1 MPGELHELSVAIGEL
16 QAEMRILSQT
26 VHDNQVTATA
36 EHREVHNI
44 VVAMSESVRIIA
56 AKVDKMEPLTEDYRE
71 ERAEARGADKLK
83 AKLYAGALAIGGVFG
98 ALLGKLIELVAKKFG
113 S

>member
-26 VHDNQVTATA
+26 VRDNQEQATA

-44 VVAMSESVRIIA
+44 VVAMSESVRIVA
-56 AKVDKMEPLTEDYRE
+56 DKVAKMEPLIEDYRE
-71 ERAEARGADKLK
+71 KRAEARGAAHLLKL
-83 AKLYAGALAIGGVFG
+83 AYAFGGGSIAVIGGK
-98 ALLGKLIELVAKKFG
+98 LLEWFSARPHP
-113 S
+113 